1 MLGAHND
8 VTKGAV
14 VNVEII
20 YGQTLEQSEGKM
32 LFFQFTNA
40 HSIVRIFIDQ
50 KDK

>member
-1 MLGAHND
+1 MQERSCSKCRNGD
-8 VTKGAV
+8 
-14 VNVEII
+14 II